1 MYNTVMQV
9 SSLQKENYTVE
20 VAEAIITKIENLTAT
35 KNLTASEVN
44 DTVNVL
50 ESLITLQEKVLEDGN
65 LSLSDDFIDK
75 YVEVSGNLLSTK
87 TTNSW
92 LALDSNQGAPA
103 FLESMERFARLTAF
117 SKAPEVAQAQN
128 FSSDHVGMTDF
139 WVQSTDHFMCIT
151 GV

>member
-65 LSLSDDFIDK
+65 LSLSDDFID
-75 YVEVSGNLLSTK
+75 VRI
-87 TTNSW
+87 
-92 LALDSNQGAPA
+92 NQ
-103 FLESMERFARLTAF
+103 
-117 SKAPEVAQAQN
+117 
-128 FSSDHVGMTDF
+128 
-139 WVQSTDHFMCIT
+139 
-151 GV
+151 

>member
-92 LALDSNQGAPA
+92 LALDS
-103 FLESMERFARLTAF
+103 
-117 SKAPEVAQAQN
+117 V
-128 FSSDHVGMTDF
+128 
-139 WVQSTDHFMCIT
+139 I
-151 GV
+151 

>member
-1 MYNTVMQV
+1 MQV

-20 VAEAIITKIENLTAT
+20 VAEAIITKLENLTAT

-92 LALDSNQGAPA
+92 LALDS
-103 FLESMERFARLTAF
+103 
-117 SKAPEVAQAQN
+117 V
-128 FSSDHVGMTDF
+128 
-139 WVQSTDHFMCIT
+139 I
-151 GV
+151 